1 MSAVMSSSQKPM
13 VMVSM
18 ILLQRKTTQLSP
30 FFVSS
35 YEKDQNH
42 LVTGDSIHLRYPG
55 EHRLTLEDVASVY
68 EVSQRS
74 PSIFQRPGILK
85 IRFVNEF
92 ILDVQILLPLFLA
105 HVAFTPCEN

>member
-1 MSAVMSSSQKPM
+1 
-13 VMVSM
+13 MVST
-18 ILLQRKTTQLSP
+18 ILLQRKIIQFSP

-55 EHRLTLEDVASVY
+55 EHRLTLEDVDSVY

-74 PSIFQRPGILK
+74 SSFFSKTWHLK
-85 IRFVNEF
+85 LKVRQ
-92 ILDVQILLPLFLA
+92 QIHTGRTK
-105 HVAFTPCEN
+105 HVAAVSGTNYIHFV

>member
-1 MSAVMSSSQKPM
+1 MSAVMSSSQEPT

-18 ILLQRKTTQLSP
+18 ILLQRKMIQLSP

-68 EVSQRS
+68 KVSQRS
-74 PSIFQRPGILK
+74 SSIFSK
-85 IRFVNEF
+85 NWHF
-92 ILDVQILLPLFLA
+92 
-105 HVAFTPCEN
+105 

>member
-1 MSAVMSSSQKPM
+1 MTAVMSSSQEPM

-18 ILLQRKTTQLSP
+18 ILNLEMENNSI
-30 FFVSS
+30 SS
-35 YEKDQNH
+35 LEKVQIH

-74 PSIFQRPGILK
+74 SSICVTRARLLYIYKELSSSIFQRL
-85 IRFVNEF
+85 
-92 ILDVQILLPLFLA
+92 
-105 HVAFTPCEN
+105 

>member
-1 MSAVMSSSQKPM
+1 MTAVMSSSQKPT
-13 VMVSM
+13 VMVSK
-18 ILLQRKTTQLSP
+18 ILLQRNIIQFSP

-55 EHRLTLEDVASVY
+55 EHRLTLEDVDSVY

-74 PSIFQRPGILK
+74 SSFFSKTWHFKLKVRQRIHTGHTKIVAAISRTRSIHSP
-85 IRFVNEF
+85 
-92 ILDVQILLPLFLA
+92 
-105 HVAFTPCEN
+105 